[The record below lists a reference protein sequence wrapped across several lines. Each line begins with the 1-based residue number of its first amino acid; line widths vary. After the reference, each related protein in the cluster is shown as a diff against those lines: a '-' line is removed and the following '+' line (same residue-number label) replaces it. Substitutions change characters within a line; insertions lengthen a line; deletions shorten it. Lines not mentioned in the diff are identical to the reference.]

1 MNKRRAFYWVTIE
14 VLASLFASL
23 VLVCVIGTYTN
34 YFPNF
39 IEALHF
45 FGVLALSIAIGFPLA
60 IGALALFVNFAELI
74 GIIGEKF
81 SAWSKKSASLDNQES
96 RGKKE

>member
-1 MNKRRAFYWVTIE
+1 MNKRRAIYWVTIE
-14 VLASLFASL
+14 VLASVFASL

-81 SAWSKKSASLDNQES
+81 SVWSKKSQSNS
-96 RGKKE
+96 GKETGSVKP